1 MSQRIPRRHYTD
13 DFKAQAVAL
22 SDSIGRTEA
31 ARKLDIPVKSLANWV
46 DAARSGRPLR
56 SPQRKPVSDL
66 ESEVARLRSENAT
79 LKMEREILKKATAF
93 FARESK

>member
-1 MSQRIPRRHYTD
+1 MQQPIPRRHYTD

-22 SDSIGRTEA
+22 AESIGRTKA
-31 ARKLDIPVKSLANWV
+31 ARQLDIPVKSLANWL

-56 SPQRKPVSDL
+56 SPQRQPVSDL
-66 ESEVARLRSENAT
+66 ESEVTRLRAENAT

-93 FARESK
+93 FAKESK

>member
-1 MSQRIPRRHYTD
+1 MSQGIPRRHYTD

-22 SDSIGRTEA
+22 SDSIGRTKT
-31 ARKLDIPVKSLANWV
+31 ARQLEIPVKSLANWV
-46 DAARSGRPLR
+46 DAARAGRPWH

-66 ESEVARLRSENAT
+66 ESEVARLRAENAT

-93 FARESK
+93 FAKESK

>member
-1 MSQRIPRRHYTD
+1 MSPRIPRRHYTD

-22 SDSIGRTEA
+22 SESVGRAKA
-31 ARKLDIPVKSLANWV
+31 ARQLDIPIKSLANGV
-46 DAARSGRPLR
+46 DATRAGRPLR
-56 SPQRKPVSDL
+56 SPQRKPVDEL

-93 FARESK
+93 FARESR

>member
-31 ARKLDIPVKSLANWV
+31 ARQLDIPVKSLANWV

-66 ESEVARLRSENAT
+66 ESEVARLRSDNAT